1 MASHDYFEPIVR
13 REYYAKLI
21 LSYIANISRL
31 MVDFYFARA
40 LLGCITF
47 KMHFCTFKSTA
58 LSGRKRHRKR
68 ILGNFIAAALLFRCN
83 LFFVEI
89 SPERHVVRRADLC
102 GDRASGLILHRIT
115 HSASERELCSE
126 SSADGVSRNFAKPI

>member
-1 MASHDYFEPIVR
+1 M
-13 REYYAKLI
+13 YYAKLI

-31 MVDFYFARA
+31 VDFYFVRA

-47 KMHFCTFKSTA
+47 KIHFCTFKSTA

-68 ILGNFIAAALLFRCN
+68 ILRNFIAVALLFRCN

-89 SPERHVVRRADLC
+89 IPERRVARRADLC
-102 GDRASGLILHRIT
+102 RDRASGLILQQNIT
-115 HSASERELCSE
+115 HSARERELCSE
-126 SSADGVSRNFAKPI
+126 SSADGISRNFAKPI